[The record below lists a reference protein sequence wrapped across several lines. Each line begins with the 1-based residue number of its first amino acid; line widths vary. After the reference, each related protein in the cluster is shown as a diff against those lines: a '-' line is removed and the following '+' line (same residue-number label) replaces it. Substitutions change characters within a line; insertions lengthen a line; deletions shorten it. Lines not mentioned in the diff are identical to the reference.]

1 MGEDTKKD
9 GLSRRDLIKRSAVA
23 GAIVWAAPVIDSS
36 AAWGQTPTD
45 CNECNGLTLYSKYAP
60 GNSNTVG
67 NQCLAPCPPVTVIS
81 SSVLTACGL
90 ISTDDTVQSG
100 ANDARVTF
108 STAVR
113 LIRTSIKST
122 NDCYMSS
129 CKDNFAS
136 VRTYTPAANP
146 PCNTEHTTGTVFTG
160 SSSPLFKFY
169 APDPT
174 TLCGV
179 APNGTGCA
187 SEIRRVDY
195 DTNGVGS
202 NGTPL
207 NFIEI
212 LLCLKGTSVLPP
224 GCTSNG
230 TPN

>member
-1 MGEDTKKD
+1 MGDASTND
-9 GLSRRDLIKRSAVA
+9 GLSRRDLIKRTAVA
-23 GAIVWAAPVIDSS
+23 GAIAWSAPVLDSS
-36 AAWGQTPTD
+36 AAWGQTPSD

-81 SSVLTACGL
+81 SSVATACGL
-90 ISTDDTVQSG
+90 ITTVDEVQSG
-100 ANDARVTF
+100 KNRAAIGF
-108 STAVR
+108 SQQVR

-129 CKDNFAS
+129 CKDDFAS

-160 SSSPLFKFY
+160 ASSPLFTYY
-169 APDPT
+169 APDT
-174 TLCGV
+174 ATLCGSSQPGV
-179 APNGTGCA
+179 PLGC
-187 SEIRRVDY
+187 SQEIKRVDY
-195 DTNGVGS
+195 NTNGVGN

-212 LLCLKGTSVLPP
+212 LLCLKGTSKLPP
-224 GCTSNG
+224 GCA
-230 TPN
+230 